1 MTSTVDPSVEAA
13 ASLPAGFDPTDPD
26 VMQAAV
32 PHQELLTL
40 RRTAPVSFIEQQPE
54 ARAGFPEH
62 TGYWALS
69 KHADVAAV
77 SKDST
82 NFSAFQD
89 GVIIRFGPDMD
100 RDGVEQTRFL
110 LINHDAPDHTK
121 LRQIVSRAFTP
132 RAIAQLHEDLEQ
144 RAHDIVKA
152 AVGRGEGNF
161 VEDVAAELP
170 LQAIANLLGVPQE
183 DRGKLFEWSN
193 QMMSY
198 DDPEVEGDQAVA
210 FMEILAY
217 SMGLADERRRNPQD
231 GIITKLVSAEVGLG
245 EQGDERGLTDDEFGF
260 FMVLLAVAGNET
272 TRNAISHGMH
282 AFFEN
287 PDQWELYKQTR
298 PATAADEI
306 IRWATPVTVFQR
318 TALNDLEIG
327 GVPIPK
333 GDRVGL
339 YYASANF
346 DEDVFTDPFRFDITR
361 DPNPHQAF
369 GGHGAHYCIGAN
381 LARLEVNLIFQ
392 ALADHAPDI
401 RQLGEPRRLRHGW
414 INGVKDLQVAYR

>member
-1 MTSTVDPSVEAA
+1 VTSTVDQSVE
-13 ASLPAGFDPTDPD
+13 LPAGFDPTDPD
-26 VMQAAV
+26 VMQAGV

-40 RRTAPVSFIEQQPE
+40 RRTAPVSFIEQPE
-54 ARAGFPEH
+54 PSRAGFPDH
-62 TGYWALS
+62 KGYWALS

-89 GVIIRFGPDMD
+89 GVIIRFNPEMD
-100 RDGVEQTRFL
+100 REGVEQTRFL

-152 AVGRGEGNF
+152 AVERGSGNF

-170 LQAIANLLGVPQE
+170 LQAIANLLGVPLE
-183 DRGKLFEWSN
+183 DRGKLFDWSN

-217 SMGLADERRRNPQD
+217 SMGLAEERRQHPQD
-231 GIITKLVSAEVGLG
+231 DIISKLVNAEVGLSG
-245 EQGDERGLTDDEFGF
+245 EEGERGLTDDEFGF

-282 AFFEN
+282 AFFQH
-287 PDQWELYKQTR
+287 PDQWDLYKQTR

-318 TALNDLEIG
+318 TALSDLEIG
-327 GVPIPK
+327 GVPIAK

-346 DEDVFTDPFRFDITR
+346 DEDVFEDPFRFDITR
-361 DPNPHQAF
+361 EHNPHQAF

-414 INGVKDLQVAYR
+414 INGVKDLQVEYR

>member
-1 MTSTVDPSVEAA
+1 VTSTVEPAPGTRA
-13 ASLPAGFDPTDPD
+13 GLPAGFDPTDPD
-26 VMQAAV
+26 VMQEAV
-32 PHQELLTL
+32 PHQELLAL
-40 RRTAPVSFIEQQPE
+40 RRTAPVTFIEQEPH

-62 TGYWALS
+62 TGYWALT

-132 RAIAQLHEDLEQ
+132 RAISLLHEDLEQ

-152 AVGRGEGNF
+152 AVAKGEGNF

-170 LQAIANLLGVPQE
+170 LQAIANLLGVPLE
-183 DRGKLFEWSN
+183 DRGKLFDWSN

-217 SMGLADERRRNPQD
+217 SMALADERRTNPQD
-231 GIITKLVSAEVGLG
+231 DIISKLVSAEVGLSG
-245 EQGDERGLTDDEFGF
+245 EEGERGLTDDEFGF

-282 AFFEN
+282 AFFQN
-287 PDQWELYKQTR
+287 PDQWELYKKER

-327 GVPIPK
+327 GQPIK
-333 GDRVGL
+333 EGDRVGL

-346 DEDVFTDPFRFDITR
+346 DEDVFEDPFTFNILREN
-361 DPNPHQAF
+361 NPHQAF

-392 ALADHAPDI
+392 ALAEHAPDI

-414 INGVKDLQVAYR
+414 INGVKDLHVAYR

>member
-1 MTSTVDPSVEAA
+1 VT
-13 ASLPAGFDPTDPD
+13 SLPDVSLDFDPTDPD
-26 VMQAAV
+26 VMQERV
-32 PHQELLTL
+32 PHEELLTL
-40 RRTAPVSFIEQQPE
+40 RRTAPVSFVEQAPE

-62 TGYWALS
+62 RGYWAVS
-69 KHADVAAV
+69 KHADVAAI
-77 SKDST
+77 SKDQANFST
-82 NFSAFQD
+82 NLD

-100 RDGVEQTRFL
+100 REGVVNTRFL

-121 LRQIVSRAFTP
+121 LRQIISRAFTP
-132 RAIAQLHEDLEQ
+132 RAIAALHDDLK
-144 RAHDIVKA
+144 RRSRDIVA
-152 AVGRGEGNF
+152 EAVAKGEGNF

-170 LQAIANLLGVPQE
+170 LQAIAGLLGVPQE

-198 DDPEVEGDQAVA
+198 DDPEVEGDEAVA
-210 FMEILAY
+210 FMEILGY
-217 SMGLADERRRNPQD
+217 SMALADERRKNPQD
-231 GIITKLVSAEVGLG
+231 DIITKLVTA
-245 EQGDERGLTDDEFGF
+245 DGLTDDEFGF

-282 AFFEN
+282 AFFQN
-287 PDQWELYKQTR
+287 PDQWELYNRSR
-298 PATAADEI
+298 PATAGDEI

-318 TALNDLEIG
+318 TAINDVVVG
-327 GVPIPK
+327 GQPIAA
-333 GDRVGL
+333 GERVGMF
-339 YYASANF
+339 YASANF

-381 LARLEVNLIFQ
+381 LARLEVNLIFD
-392 ALADHAPDI
+392 ALAEQAPGI

>member
-1 MTSTVDPSVEAA
+1 M
-13 ASLPAGFDPTDPD
+13 
-26 VMQAAV
+26 
-32 PHQELLTL
+32 
-40 RRTAPVSFIEQQPE
+40 
-54 ARAGFPEH
+54 
-62 TGYWALS
+62 
-69 KHADVAAV
+69 
-77 SKDST
+77 
-82 NFSAFQD
+82 
-89 GVIIRFGPDMD
+89 IIRFNPEMD
-100 RDGVEQTRFL
+100 REGVEQTRFL

-152 AVGRGEGNF
+152 AVERGTGNF

-170 LQAIANLLGVPQE
+170 LQAIANLLGVPLE
-183 DRGKLFEWSN
+183 DRGKLFDWSN

-217 SMGLADERRRNPQD
+217 SMALAEERRQHPQD
-231 GIITKLVSAEVGLG
+231 DIISKLVNAEVGLSG
-245 EQGDERGLTDDEFGF
+245 EEGERGLTDDEFGF

-287 PDQWELYKQTR
+287 PDQWELYKKTR

-327 GVPIPK
+327 GVPIAK

-346 DEDVFTDPFRFDITR
+346 DEDVFEDPFRFDITR
-361 DPNPHQAF
+361 ENNPHQAF